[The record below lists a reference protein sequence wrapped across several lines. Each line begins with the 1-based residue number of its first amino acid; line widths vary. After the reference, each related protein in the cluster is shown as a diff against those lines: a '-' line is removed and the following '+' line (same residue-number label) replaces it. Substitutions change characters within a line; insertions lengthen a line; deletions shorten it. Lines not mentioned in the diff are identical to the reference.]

1 MCSSSKWLS
10 SNCIRPIC
18 TGRKWKTLRWNSSAV
33 SQHITTAVFVETVY
47 CKTNGNLVVTKQTI
61 VWDQRTSK
69 GIVLIQGIHRMIF
82 FVSDNCGIDNILRV
96 KTKKQKSN
104 ILSWNKSFIRR
115 NDFGTWNSASS
126 ADYEEHHASISVYTL
141 AIYSTITM
149 DVSKNQWP
157 LWLTGVNSNL
167 IMDK

>member
-1 MCSSSKWLS
+1 MATWLS
-10 SNCIRPIC
+10 LNKQS
-18 TGRKWKTLRWNSSAV
+18 
-33 SQHITTAVFVETVY
+33 FET
-47 CKTNGNLVVTKQTI
+47 
-61 VWDQRTSK
+61 K
-69 GIVLIQGIHRMIF
+69 GLPKGLFWYKAYIEWYF
-82 FVSDNCGIDNILRV
+82 FVSDNCEIDNILCV
-96 KTKKQKSN
+96 KTKKWKSN

-115 NDFGTWNSASS
+115 NDFGSWNSASS
-126 ADYEEHHASISVYTL
+126 AEYEHHASISVYTL